1 MSVKIRLKRVGR
13 RHDTSFRIVACDI
26 RSSRDGEI
34 IERLGTYDPRAKAD
48 EQQLQ
53 VNPERVVHWLSVGA
67 QPTAT
72 VVRLLKRRGIQP
84 VEVRGRV
91 KAAAQAAKKPAK

>member
-1 MSVKIRLKRVGR
+1 MARLS
-13 RHDTSFRIVACDI
+13 TMNCLSNACWKP
-26 RSSRDGEI
+26 RSRWQPQKPTALQPLSAYSI
-34 IERLGTYDPRAKAD
+34 WPR
-48 EQQLQ
+48 
-53 VNPERVVHWLSVGA
+53 HWLSVGA